1 MDEAEIAVG
10 GFVVSGGQPSGVF
23 ELVEASFDHVAQ
35 GVDVGIDRQL
45 DQPVT
50 LGRDHRNAAAPFHI
64 LANEISII
72 TFVGEQHFGRW
83 PVGVHDRQIPFV
95 IGDFTACQSKGYG

>member
-10 GFVVSGGQPSGVF
+10 GFVVSGGQPSGVL
-23 ELVEASFDHVAQ
+23 ELVKASFDHVAQ

-45 DQPVT
+45 DEPVA
-50 LGRDHRNAAAPFHI
+50 LGRDHRSAAAPLHI

-72 TFVGEQHFGRW
+72 TFI
-83 PVGVHDRQIPFV
+83 RQ
-95 IGDFTACQSKGYG
+95 

>member
-1 MDEAEIAVG
+1 MDEAERAVG

-50 LGRDHRNAAAPFHI
+50 LGRDVPPNLLPVRDRVLLLNA
-64 LANEISII
+64 
-72 TFVGEQHFGRW
+72 
-83 PVGVHDRQIPFV
+83 
-95 IGDFTACQSKGYG
+95 